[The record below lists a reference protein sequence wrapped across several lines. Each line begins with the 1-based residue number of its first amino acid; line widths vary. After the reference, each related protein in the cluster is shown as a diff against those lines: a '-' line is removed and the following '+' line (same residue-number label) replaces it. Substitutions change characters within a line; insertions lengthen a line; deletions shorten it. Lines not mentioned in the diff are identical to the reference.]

1 MKLKVLL
8 NENKAKAAIDKNKA
22 ALTAAINK
30 RLANDEDQRPYEAVE
45 ALLIKT
51 AIDAGLPKE
60 YAEDYPWMENYAVP
74 EESTAAKDIKM
85 LQGHLEDALNDPD
98 TMSTANTK
106 KVDSKL
112 DSKQIVAAF
121 EKAANLGVYLLGENA
136 YNATFEDRM
145 DARNG
150 TAMILGWVYCH
161 PVIVKDGSNVYLLF
175 LDSPKVMG
183 STNDP
188 SGVVGIVQVKGSKF
202 VQDIYVDRQ
211 TIASKSDPLSLDK
224 EAIKL
229 KDRLAAKIAQAGFG
243 DMKERHELAKQ
254 TSLNPALNGKL
265 KVPECSQ
272 IQSELV
278 R

>member
-98 TMSTANTK
+98 TMSTTNTK

-112 DSKQIVAAF
+112 DSKQILAAF
-121 EKAANLGVYLLGENA
+121 EKAANLGVYLFGENA

-145 DARNG
+145 RGRNA
-150 TAMILGWVYCH
+150 TAMILGWKYCH

-175 LDSPKVMG
+175 LDSPKVMFA
-183 STNDP
+183 SKDP

-202 VQDIYVDRQ
+202 VQDVYADGQAVDG
-211 TIASKSDPLSLDK
+211 

-243 DMKERHELAKQ
+243 DKRTRDELAKQ